1 MTGNMSSVVKEDV
14 LRRTKSSRTTKMF
27 LPGGEPIVVWLALS
41 FTPWRFLLDVVTHE
55 REDLAIEFVLG
66 RTVSF
71 GR

>member
-41 FTPWRFLLDVVTHE
+41 FTSWRFLLDIVIHK
-55 REDLAIEFVLG
+55 REDLAIEYVLG
-66 RTVSF
+66 GTVSF
-71 GR
+71 RW